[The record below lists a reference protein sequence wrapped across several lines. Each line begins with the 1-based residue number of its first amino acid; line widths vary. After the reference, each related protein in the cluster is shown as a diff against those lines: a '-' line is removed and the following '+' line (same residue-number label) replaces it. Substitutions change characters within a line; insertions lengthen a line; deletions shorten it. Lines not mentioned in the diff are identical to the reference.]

1 MLSRRVPSV
10 LRLLERSFMAWKALS
25 LATNCAYPA
34 MVVLSES
41 MEPAFSRGDIILLA
55 NWQEV
60 EVGDIPVIW
69 FQGQPLPMVHR
80 AVEVLFADGQERLIL
95 TKGDNNEINDVVL
108 YPFGAIITPKV
119 PSKSVFEDGS
129 PPLLFAAS
137 ATLTTVALHFPTH
150 THRSFFFPA
159 WLLAAWSLLSV
170 DEDNASSLIGLG
182 SYTAITSFVF
192 MLILP
197 NILFGQSR
205 SVLCD
210 KPKTPRRAYWPQSQ
224 TISAACWI
232 WNNPRHLTFRLN
244 TTATWSSRALFLV
257 RRALKVSLLLVANS
271 FVNKAR
277 IYLKADLLDLTPDK
291 YPIIR
296 PIISQIVFDCSRDDC
311 TYSPVSQRQIF
322 LRIFTVFS
330 WIWSNFLI
338 LESYHAILSTTFVL
352 LGIDNP
358 ADWPPLFGSI
368 TDAWT
373 VQRFWGRFWHRIAT
387 PTLTTWTR
395 TILRITH
402 EPQTTFEKA
411 TVAFGVFFL
420 SGIMHMTAA
429 WRTGEGYVHLDV
441 MFFCANFFAIAAEI
455 AVSRAWMQVVRRAKL
470 KPGAEARVCQASR
483 WFGYLWTFA
492 LFFWMAPRWLYPK
505 TLRWLIKQALTQTHT
520 QL

>member
-1 MLSRRVPSV
+1 MPSRRVPSV

-55 NWQEV
+55 NWQDV

-69 FQGQPLPMVHR
+69 FQEQPLPMVHR
-80 AVEVLFADGQERLIL
+80 AVEVLLA
-95 TKGDNNEINDVVL
+95 
-108 YPFGAIITPKV
+108 
-119 PSKSVFEDGS
+119 

-150 THRSFFFPA
+150 THRLFTFPA
-159 WLLAAWSLLSV
+159 WLLATWSLLSV

-182 SYTAITSFVF
+182 SYTAITSFIF

-197 NILFGQSR
+197 NILFGQSL

-210 KPKTPRRAYWPQSQ
+210 KPKTRRKAYWPQSQ
-224 TISAACWI
+224 TISAACWT

-244 TTATWSSRALFLV
+244 TTATWSSRALFII
-257 RRALKVSLLLVANS
+257 RRALKVGLLLVANS
-271 FVNKAR
+271 FVNKTR
-277 IYLKADLLDLTPDK
+277 IYLKADLLDFTPDK
-291 YPIIR
+291 YPIVR

-352 LGIDNP
+352 LSIDNP
-358 ADWPPLFGSI
+358 KDWPPLFGSI

-411 TVAFGVFFL
+411 TMAFGVFFL

-441 MFFCANFFAIAAEI
+441 MFFCANFFAIAIEI
-455 AVSRAWMQVVRRAKL
+455 AVSHAWMQVVRQAKL
-470 KPGAEARVCQASR
+470 KPGAEARLCQASR

-492 LFFWMAPRWLYPK
+492 WFFWMAPRWLYPK
-505 TLRWLIKQALTQTHT
+505 TLRWLIKQALTQSHA

>member
-1 MLSRRVPSV
+1 MPSHRVPSV
-10 LRLLERSFMAWKALS
+10 LRLLERSLMAWKALS

-55 NWQEV
+55 NWQDV

-80 AVEVLFADGQERLIL
+80 AVEILFDDGQERLIL

-108 YPFGAIITPKV
+108 YPFGQTQV
-119 PSKSVFEDGS
+119 RQDQV
-129 PPLLFAAS
+129 
-137 ATLTTVALHFPTH
+137 V
-150 THRSFFFPA
+150 
-159 WLLAAWSLLSV
+159 
-170 DEDNASSLIGLG
+170 GL
-182 SYTAITSFVF
+182 
-192 MLILP
+192 
-197 NILFGQSR
+197 SR

-210 KPKTPRRAYWPQSQ
+210 KPKTRRRTYWPRLQ

-244 TTATWSSRALFLV
+244 PKAIWSSRALFLIQRV
-257 RRALKVSLLLVANS
+257 LKVGLLLIINS
-271 FVNKAR
+271 LVSKAR
-277 IYLKADLLDLTPDK
+277 IYLKSDLLDFTPDK

-296 PIISQIVFDCSRDDC
+296 PMISQLVLHCSRDDC
-311 TYSPVSQRQIF
+311 TYSPVSQRQI
-322 LRIFTVFS
+322 LVRIFTVFS

-338 LESYHAILSTTFVL
+338 LESYHALLSTTFVL
-352 LGIDNP
+352 FGIDNP
-358 ADWPPLFGSI
+358 EDWPPLFGSMA
-368 TDAWT
+368 DAWT

-395 TILRITH
+395 IILRIKH

-441 MFFCANFFAIAAEI
+441 VFFCANFFAIAVEI
-455 AVSRAWMQVVRRAKL
+455 VVSRAWMQVVRRAKL
-470 KPGAEARVCQASR
+470 KPGAEARVCLASR

-492 LFFWMAPRWLYPK
+492 WFFWMAPRWLYPK
-505 TLRWLIKQALTQTHT
+505 TLRWLIKQALTQSH
-520 QL
+520 LRL

>member
-1 MLSRRVPSV
+1 
-10 LRLLERSFMAWKALS
+10 
-25 LATNCAYPA
+25 

-69 FQGQPLPMVHR
+69 FQGHPLPMVHR
-80 AVEVLFADGQERLIL
+80 AVEVLFADDQERLIM
-95 TKGDNNEINDVVL
+95 TKGDNNEVNDVVL
-108 YPFGAIITPKV
+108 YPFGQ
-119 PSKSVFEDGS
+119 
-129 PPLLFAAS
+129 
-137 ATLTTVALHFPTH
+137 TH
-150 THRSFFFPA
+150 
-159 WLLAAWSLLSV
+159 
-170 DEDNASSLIGLG
+170 
-182 SYTAITSFVF
+182 
-192 MLILP
+192 
-197 NILFGQSR
+197 
-205 SVLCD
+205 
-210 KPKTPRRAYWPQSQ
+210 

-244 TTATWSSRALFLV
+244 TTATWSSRALFII

-271 FVNKAR
+271 FVNKAH
-277 IYLKADLLDLTPDK
+277 IYLKADLLDFTPDK

-358 ADWPPLFGSI
+358 KDWPPLFGSI

-402 EPQTTFEKA
+402 EPQTTFDKA

-429 WRTGEGYVHLDV
+429 WRTGEGYLHLDV
-441 MFFCANFFAIAAEI
+441 EFFCANFFAIAVEI
-455 AVSRAWMQVVRRAKL
+455 VVSRAWMQVVRWAKL
-470 KPGAEARVCQASR
+470 TPGAEARGPKQSNPWSDWIWSEDHGRYYCYRTRSNGEIEYEWDEGEPTEERAIEPAIEQNSPGDRTPTPARSGPIVRSEITYTDNEGNVIKIVHRYPPDDVVKDEFPVDGDDWAIVPVKARNTDVGDDFVDS
-483 WFGYLWTFA
+483 
-492 LFFWMAPRWLYPK
+492 FWGDVAEV
-505 TLRWLIKQALTQTHT
+505 
-520 QL
+520 

>member
-1 MLSRRVPSV
+1 MPSRRVPSV

-60 EVGDIPVIW
+60 EAGDIPVIW

-80 AVEVLFADGQERLIL
+80 AVEVLFADDQERLIM
-95 TKGDNNEINDVVL
+95 TKGDNNEVNDVVL
-108 YPFGAIITPKV
+108 YPFG
-119 PSKSVFEDGS
+119 
-129 PPLLFAAS
+129 
-137 ATLTTVALHFPTH
+137 
-150 THRSFFFPA
+150 
-159 WLLAAWSLLSV
+159 
-170 DEDNASSLIGLG
+170 
-182 SYTAITSFVF
+182 SYTVITSFIF

-205 SVLCD
+205 SVLCA
-210 KPKTPRRAYWPQSQ
+210 KPKTRRTYWPWSQ

-244 TTATWSSRALFLV
+244 TTATWSSRAIFLIE
-257 RRALKVSLLLVANS
+257 RALKVGLLLVVNS
-271 FVNKAR
+271 SVNKAH
-277 IYLKADLLDLTPDK
+277 IYLKADLLDFTPDK

-296 PIISQIVFDCSRDDC
+296 PMISQIIFDCSRDDC
-311 TYSPVSQRQIF
+311 IYSPVSHRQIF

-338 LESYHAILSTTFVL
+338 LESYHALLSTTFVL

-358 ADWPPLFGSI
+358 ADWPPLFGSMN
-368 TDAWT
+368 DAWT

-395 TILRITH
+395 TILRIKN
-402 EPQTTFEKA
+402 EPQSTFEKA
-411 TVAFGVFFL
+411 AVAFGVFFL

-441 MFFCANFFAIAAEI
+441 MFFCANFFAIAVEI
-455 AVSRAWMQVVRRAKL
+455 VVSRAWMQVVRRAKL
-470 KPGAEARVCQASR
+470 KPGAEARLCQATR
-483 WFGYLWTFA
+483 LFGYLWTFA
-492 LFFWMAPRWLYPK
+492 WFFWMAPRWLYPK